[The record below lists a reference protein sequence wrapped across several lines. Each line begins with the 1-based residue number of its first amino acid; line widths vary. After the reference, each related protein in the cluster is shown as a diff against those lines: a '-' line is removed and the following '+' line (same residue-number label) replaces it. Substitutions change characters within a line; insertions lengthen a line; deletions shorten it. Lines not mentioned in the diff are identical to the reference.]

1 MDASGKAG
9 VKITTLSLFVDNA
22 EISD

>member
-1 MDASGKAG
+1 MNASHKAG
-9 VKITTLSLFVDNA
+9 VKINTLSLFVDNA